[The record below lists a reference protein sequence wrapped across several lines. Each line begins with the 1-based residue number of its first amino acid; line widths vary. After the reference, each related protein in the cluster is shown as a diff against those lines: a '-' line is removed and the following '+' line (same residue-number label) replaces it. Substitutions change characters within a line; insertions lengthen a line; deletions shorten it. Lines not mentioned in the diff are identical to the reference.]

1 MDNDSKIFVAGSNGL
16 VGSAIKKKL
25 EEYNYNNV
33 YWVRRE
39 NCDLRNRVQ
48 VESYFLHSKPE
59 YVFLSAAKVG
69 GIGVN
74 IKQPA
79 EFLYD
84 NLMIQSNVIDASYR
98 HGVKKLLF
106 FGSANTYPKECL
118 KPIKEE
124 YLLSGSLDESTEPY
138 ALAKIAGIKL
148 CETYR
153 KQYGCNFIS
162 IQPSNVYGP
171 TDNTKGHVI
180 ATFIDKFHKAK
191 INNEPVVKCWGSGV
205 ARREFIYADDLAD
218 ASIFLMQNYDHYG
231 IINVGSGE
239 EISIYDLAYKV
250 ASLVGYSGNI
260 EWDRSQP
267 DGIVSKLLDTT
278 NLSNLGWKP
287 STSLDEGLEITYQH
301 YKQEN

>member
-1 MDNDSKIFVAGSNGL
+1 MDSDSRIFVAGSQGL
-16 VGSAIKKKL
+16 VGSAIRKRL
-25 EEYNYNNV
+25 EEQHYDNV
-33 YWVRRE
+33 YCVKRV
-39 NCDLRNRVQ
+39 NCDLRNRVH
-48 VESYFLHSKPE
+48 VESYFTQSKPE

-106 FGSANTYPKECL
+106 FGSANTYPENCL
-118 KPIKEE
+118 KPIKED
-124 YLLSGSLDESTEPY
+124 YLLSGNLEQSTESY
-138 ALAKIAGIKL
+138 AIAKITGIKL

-171 TDNTKGHVI
+171 TNNTKGHVI
-180 ATFIDKFHKAK
+180 ATFIDKFYKAK

-205 ARREFIYADDLAD
+205 ARREFIYSDDLAN
-218 ASIFLMQNYDHYG
+218 ASIFLMQNYDDYG
-231 IINVGSGE
+231 IINVGSAE

-250 ASLVGYSGNI
+250 ASLVGYRGNI

-267 DGIVSKLLDTT
+267 DGVVSKFLDTT
-278 NLSNLGWKP
+278 KLSNLGWKP
-287 STSLDEGLEITYQH
+287 STSLDEGLKLTYQH

>member
-1 MDNDSKIFVAGSNGL
+1 MDNNSKIFVAGSNGL

-25 EEYNYNNV
+25 EEYHYNNV

-39 NCDLRNRVQ
+39 NCDLRNRVH
-48 VESYFLHSKPE
+48 VESYFLQSKPE

-74 IKQPA
+74 IEHPA

-84 NLMIQSNVIDASYR
+84 NLMIQSNIIDAAYR

-138 ALAKIAGIKL
+138 AIAKIAGIKL

-162 IQPSNVYGP
+162 LQPSNVYGP
-171 TDNTKGHVI
+171 TNKTKGHVI
-180 ATFIDKFHKAK
+180 HTLIDKFHKAK
-191 INNEPVVKCWGSGV
+191 VNNEPVVNCWGSGV
-205 ARREFIYADDLAD
+205 ASREFIYSDDLAD
-218 ASIFLMQNYDHYG
+218 ASIFLMQNYDDCD

-239 EISIYDLAYKV
+239 EISIYNLAHSI
-250 ASLVGYSGNI
+250 ASIVGYEGNI
-260 EWDRSQP
+260 EWNRSQP
-267 DGIVSKLLDTT
+267 DGILSKLLDTT
-278 NLSNLGWKP
+278 KLFNLGWKP
-287 STSLDEGLEITYQH
+287 STSLDEGLKCTYQH

>member
-25 EEYNYNNV
+25 EEHHYNNV

-74 IKQPA
+74 LEQPA

-84 NLMIQSNVIDASYR
+84 NLMIQSNIIDAAYR

-106 FGSANTYPKECL
+106 FGSANTYPEDSL
-118 KPIKEE
+118 KPITEDS
-124 YLLSGSLDESTEPY
+124 LLSGRLEKATEPY
-138 ALAKIAGIKL
+138 AIAKIAGLKL

-153 KQYGCNFIS
+153 KQYGCNFIAV
-162 IQPSNVYGP
+162 QPSNVYGP
-171 TDNTKGHVI
+171 TGKTKGHVI
-180 ATFIDKFHKAK
+180 YTLIDKFHEAK
-191 INNEPVVKCWGSGV
+191 VNNEPSVTCWGSGR
-205 ARREFIYADDLAD
+205 AYREFIHANDLAD
-218 ASIFLMQNYDHYG
+218 ASIFLMQNYDGCG
-231 IINVGSGE
+231 IINVGSGK
-239 EISIYDLAYKV
+239 EISIFDLACKI
-250 ASLVGYSGNI
+250 ASVVGYRGVI
-260 EWDRSQP
+260 EWDQSKP
-267 DGIVSKLLDTT
+267 DGILSKLLDSTQ
-278 NLSNLGWKP
+278 LSNLGWKP
-287 STSLDEGLEITYQH
+287 SISLEEGLEITYQH

>member
-1 MDNDSKIFVAGSNGL
+1 MDNNSKIFVAGSNGL

-25 EEYNYNNV
+25 EEYHYNNV
-33 YWVRRE
+33 YWVRRA
-39 NCDLRNRVQ
+39 NCDLRNRVH
-48 VESYFLHSKPE
+48 VESYFTQSKPE

-74 IKQPA
+74 LEQPA

-84 NLMIQSNVIDASYR
+84 NLMIQSNIIDAAYR

-124 YLLSGSLDESTEPY
+124 YLLSGSLDESTAPY
-138 ALAKIAGIKL
+138 AIAKIAGIKL

-162 IQPSNVYGP
+162 LQPSNVYGP
-171 TDNTKGHVI
+171 THQTKGHVI
-180 ATFIDKFHKAK
+180 HTLIDKFHKAK
-191 INNEPVVKCWGSGV
+191 VNNEPVVNCWGSGV
-205 ARREFIYADDLAD
+205 ASREFIYSDDLAD
-218 ASIFLMQNYDHYG
+218 ASIFLMQNYNDCD

-239 EISIYDLAYKV
+239 EISIYNLAHNI
-250 ASLVGYSGNI
+250 ASLVGYEGNI
-260 EWDRSQP
+260 EWNRSQP
-267 DGIVSKLLDTT
+267 DGILSKLLDTT
-278 NLSNLGWKP
+278 KLFNLGWKP
-287 STSLDEGLEITYQH
+287 STSLDEGLKLTYQH